1 MPFRIFTISAA
12 EPDDG
17 LNELNQ
23 FLASHRVIEVDKRF
37 HTDGPSVSWHFC
49 VNYAVKRSPSPDTN
63 QTASRYG
70 SIDYKKELS
79 PADFAVY
86 AKLREVRKE
95 IADEKSIQLFTILTN
110 KQLATLATR
119 RVRNKKPRRATL
131 LRIYS
136 GKRAVGWALLPVQIG
151 VVSSGRARVP
161 VVYTQV
167 DLAEGLVF
175 TVA

>member
-1 MPFRIFTISAA
+1 MPFRVFTISTA
-12 EPDDG
+12 EPEDG
-17 LNELNQ
+17 SKELNQ

-119 RVRNKKPRRATL
+119 RVQTKKPRRGGRMSAQGGAT
-131 LRIYS
+131 
-136 GKRAVGWALLPVQIG
+136 
-151 VVSSGRARVP
+151 
-161 VVYTQV
+161 
-167 DLAEGLVF
+167 
-175 TVA
+175 